1 MRLLV
6 TGGAG
11 MLGRRVVRQWR
22 EAGGDVAVLDNLSS
36 GLSMP
41 PEASLAVVG
50 DLCDAKTVADLLAS
64 WRPDAILHLA
74 AVHHIPTCEM
84 QRAHCLDVNVVGTER
99 LLAAAESAQISRLVI
114 ASSGAVYA
122 WQEGPLS
129 ELSSPLAP
137 CDNYALSK
145 SCNEQQLKFWS
156 ARGAHIGRVARIFN
170 AVGHDDPNAHL
181 IPEVL
186 KQLRQSS
193 DGCIRLGNLAP
204 RRDYLH
210 ADDIARGLIAMLHDP
225 RTDIPFDVF
234 NLCSGW
240 SIPSSNWCGN
250 LAKSSG
256 CRSRLRWIRP
266 ASGVS
271 IVPASWVTP
280 VALWSC
286 LAGSRVWHSPRR
298 CARSCSRTGC
308 CETRLGIPAR

>member
-50 DLCDAKTVADLLAS
+50 DLCDVQTVADLLGS

-99 LLAAAESAQISRLVI
+99 LLAAAEAAQISRLVV

-129 ELSSPLAP
+129 EFSSPLAP

-145 SCNEQQLKFWS
+145 YCNEQQLKFWS

-181 IPEVL
+181 IPDVL
-186 KQLRQSS
+186 KQLRQSN
-193 DGCIRLGNLAP
+193 DGCIHLGNLTP

-225 RTDIPFDVF
+225 RTDVPFDVL
-234 NLCSGW
+234 NLCSGVEH
-240 SIPSSNWCGN
+240 SVEQLVRQLGDIVGVQVRVDVDPARQRRVDRPSQLGD
-250 LAKSSG
+250 
-256 CRSRLRWIRP
+256 
-266 ASGVS
+266 
-271 IVPASWVTP
+271 
-280 VALWSC
+280 
-286 LAGSRVWHSPRR
+286 PRR
-298 CARSCSRTGC
+298 TLELLGWQP
-308 CETRLGIPAR
+308 RLAFTEALRQVVFPDRVL

>member
-41 PEASLAVVG
+41 LEASLAVVG
-50 DLCDAKTVADLLAS
+50 DICDVQAVADLLAS

-99 LLAAAESAQISRLVI
+99 LLAAAEAAQVNRLVI

-156 ARGAHIGRVARIFN
+156 ARGTHIGRVARIFN

-193 DGCIRLGNLAP
+193 DGCIRLGNLTP

-225 RTDIPFDVF
+225 RTDVPFDVL
-234 NLCSGW
+234 NLCSGVEH
-240 SIPSSNWCGN
+240 SVEQLVRQLGDIVGVQVKVEVDPARQRRVDRPSQLGD
-250 LAKSSG
+250 
-256 CRSRLRWIRP
+256 P
-266 ASGVS
+266 
-271 IVPASWVTP
+271 
-280 VALWSC
+280 
-286 LAGSRVWHSPRR
+286 
-298 CARSCSRTGC
+298 SRTLELRGWQP
-308 CETRLGIPAR
+308 RLAFTEALRQVVIPDRVL

>member
-22 EAGGDVAVLDNLSS
+22 EAGGEVAVLDNLAS
-36 GLSMP
+36 GLAMP
-41 PEASLAVVG
+41 AEASLAVQG
-50 DLCDAKTVADLLAS
+50 DLCDAQTLAELLAS
-64 WRPDAILHLA
+64 FRPDAILHLA
-74 AVHHIPTCEM
+74 AVHHIPTCEQ

-99 LLAAAESAQISRLVI
+99 LLAAAEQAQVNRVVI

-122 WQEGPLS
+122 WQDGPLS

-145 SCNEQQLKFWS
+145 YCNEQQLRFWS
-156 ARGAHIGRVARIFN
+156 SRGPRLGRVARIFN

-181 IPEVL
+181 IPDVL
-186 KQLRQSS
+186 KQLRQSD

-225 RTDIPFDVF
+225 RHDVPFDTL
-234 NLCSGW
+234 NLCSGVEH
-240 SIPSSNWCGN
+240 SVEQLVHRLAAILGVAVKVEVEPARQRRVDRPSQLGD
-250 LAKSSG
+250 
-256 CRSRLRWIRP
+256 P
-266 ASGVS
+266 
-271 IVPASWVTP
+271 
-280 VALWSC
+280 
-286 LAGSRVWHSPRR
+286 
-298 CARSCSRTGC
+298 SRTLQV
-308 CETRLGIPAR
+308 LGWQPALAFEDALRKVIFPDGVQ

>member
-22 EAGGDVAVLDNLSS
+22 EAGGEVAVLDNLAS
-36 GLSMP
+36 GLAMP
-41 PEASLAVVG
+41 AEASLAVQG
-50 DLCDAKTVADLLAS
+50 DLCDAQMLAELLAS
-64 WRPDAILHLA
+64 FRPDAILHLA
-74 AVHHIPTCEM
+74 AVHHIPTCEQ

-99 LLAAAESAQISRLVI
+99 LLAAAEQAQVNRVVI

-122 WQEGPLS
+122 WQDGPLS

-145 SCNEQQLKFWS
+145 YCNEQQLRFWS
-156 ARGAHIGRVARIFN
+156 SRGPRLGRVARIFN

-181 IPEVL
+181 IPDVL
-186 KQLRQSS
+186 KQLRQSD

-225 RTDIPFDVF
+225 RHDVPFDTL
-234 NLCSGW
+234 NLCSGVEH
-240 SIPSSNWCGN
+240 SVEQLVQRLAAILGVAVKVEVEPARQRRVDRPSQLGD
-250 LAKSSG
+250 
-256 CRSRLRWIRP
+256 P
-266 ASGVS
+266 
-271 IVPASWVTP
+271 
-280 VALWSC
+280 
-286 LAGSRVWHSPRR
+286 
-298 CARSCSRTGC
+298 SRTLQV
-308 CETRLGIPAR
+308 LGWQPALAFEDALRKVIFPDGEQ

>member
-22 EAGGDVAVLDNLSS
+22 EAGGDVAALDNLSS

-41 PEASLAVVG
+41 PEANLTVVG
-50 DLCDAKTVADLLAS
+50 DLCDAQTVADLLDS

-99 LLAAAESAQISRLVI
+99 LLAAAEAAQISRLVI

-145 SCNEQQLKFWS
+145 YCNEQQLKFWS
-156 ARGAHIGRVARIFN
+156 ARGVHVGRVARIFN
-170 AVGHDDPNAHL
+170 AVGDDDPNAHL
-181 IPEVL
+181 IPDVL

-193 DGCIRLGNLAP
+193 DGCIRLGNLTP

-225 RTDIPFDVF
+225 RTDVPFDVL
-234 NLCSGW
+234 NLCSGVEH
-240 SIPSSNWCGN
+240 SVEQLVRQLGDIVGVQVKVEVDPARQRRVDRPSQLGD
-250 LAKSSG
+250 
-256 CRSRLRWIRP
+256 P
-266 ASGVS
+266 
-271 IVPASWVTP
+271 
-280 VALWSC
+280 
-286 LAGSRVWHSPRR
+286 
-298 CARSCSRTGC
+298 SRTLELLGWQP
-308 CETRLGIPAR
+308 RLAFTEALRQVVFPDRVL

>member
-41 PEASLAVVG
+41 LEASLAVVG
-50 DLCDAKTVADLLAS
+50 DVCDAQAVADLLAS

-99 LLAAAESAQISRLVI
+99 LLAAAEAAQISRLVI

-156 ARGAHIGRVARIFN
+156 ARGTHIGRVARIFN

-193 DGCIRLGNLAP
+193 DGCIRLGNLTP

-225 RTDIPFDVF
+225 RTDVPFDVL
-234 NLCSGW
+234 NLCSGVEH
-240 SIPSSNWCGN
+240 SVEQLVRQLGEIVGVQVKVEVDPARQRRVDRPSQLGD
-250 LAKSSG
+250 
-256 CRSRLRWIRP
+256 P
-266 ASGVS
+266 
-271 IVPASWVTP
+271 
-280 VALWSC
+280 
-286 LAGSRVWHSPRR
+286 
-298 CARSCSRTGC
+298 SRTLELLGWQP
-308 CETRLGIPAR
+308 RLAFTEALRQVVFPGRVL

>member
-41 PEASLAVVG
+41 PEANLTVVG
-50 DLCDAKTVADLLAS
+50 DLCDAQTVADLLDS

-99 LLAAAESAQISRLVI
+99 LLAAAEAAQISRLVI

-145 SCNEQQLKFWS
+145 YCNEQQLKFWS
-156 ARGAHIGRVARIFN
+156 ARGVHVGRVARIFN
-170 AVGHDDPNAHL
+170 AVGDDDPNAHL
-181 IPEVL
+181 IPDVL

-193 DGCIRLGNLAP
+193 DGRIRLGNLTP

-225 RTDIPFDVF
+225 RTDVPFDVL
-234 NLCSGW
+234 NLCSGVEH
-240 SIPSSNWCGN
+240 SVEQLVRQLGDIVGVQVTVEVDPARQRRVDRPSQLGD
-250 LAKSSG
+250 
-256 CRSRLRWIRP
+256 P
-266 ASGVS
+266 
-271 IVPASWVTP
+271 
-280 VALWSC
+280 
-286 LAGSRVWHSPRR
+286 
-298 CARSCSRTGC
+298 SRTLELLGWQP
-308 CETRLGIPAR
+308 RLAFTEALRQVVFPDRVL

>member
-41 PEASLAVVG
+41 PEANLAVVG
-50 DLCDAKTVADLLAS
+50 DLCDAQTVADLLAS

-99 LLAAAESAQISRLVI
+99 LLAAAEAAQISRLVI

-234 NLCSGW
+234 NLCSGVEH
-240 SIPSSNWCGN
+240 SVEQLVRQLGEIVGVQVTVEVDPARQRRVDRPSQLGD
-250 LAKSSG
+250 
-256 CRSRLRWIRP
+256 P
-266 ASGVS
+266 
-271 IVPASWVTP
+271 
-280 VALWSC
+280 
-286 LAGSRVWHSPRR
+286 
-298 CARSCSRTGC
+298 SRTLELLGWQP
-308 CETRLGIPAR
+308 RLAFTEALRQVVFPDRVL